1 MKPLVRPAI
10 MLFVVLSVVTGVL
23 YPLLVTGLARTLFP
37 HEASGSLLR
46 DDMGQVIGSSLIGQT
61 FTDPKRFW
69 ARPSAT
75 SPMPYNAA
83 NSGGSNQGPLNPA
96 LIDAV
101 KSRIEALKAADPGNT
116 APIPVDL
123 VSASASG
130 LDPHISLAAALY
142 QAGRVARLRGLSDDA
157 MRTLLADHTEGRLLG
172 VLGEPRVNVLQLNL
186 ALERAATR

>member
-186 ALERAATR
+186 ALERAGTR